1 MTVEQE
7 RATGHGDVLRVDGG
21 LGAGSALVAAV
32 LSLLWPGLG
41 HAYLGRHVP
50 AAGLGVLQVALVVL
64 SVLPGAWRVTG
75 PLWLLLVALAVTTSV
90 LAARRTS
97 GGPSVR

>member
-7 RATGHGDVLRVDGG
+7 RPTGHGGVLQVHRGP
-21 LGAGSALVAAV
+21 GAGSALVAAA

-50 AAGLGVLQVALVVL
+50 AAGLGAVQVALVVL

-90 LAARRTS
+90 LAARRAR

>member
-7 RATGHGDVLRVDGG
+7 RAARHRRVLEVRRERGE
-21 LGAGSALVAAV
+21 GSPPVAAG
-32 LSLLWPGLG
+32 LSVLWPGLG

-50 AAGLGVLQVALVVL
+50 AAGLGAVQVALVVL

-90 LAARRTS
+90 LAARRVP